1 MPPEIAVV
9 VPTYRRPDRLRRLVN
24 ALARQ
29 TLDPGRWELFVVD
42 DCSGDASVD
51 ELLLELPRLVPVA
64 ATAMRTPRNGGPAV
78 ARNLGWRAASAPLIA
93 FMDDDV
99 VPDPQWLE
107 AGVRAFDDPAVGVV
121 QGRTSLPDGIDAD
134 ALPPGYSWRT
144 IEDES
149 AHFEACNILY
159 RRAALE
165 ATAGFDEDLAW
176 WGEDTTVGWQVL
188 ENGWAGAFSADAH
201 GVHDVERKPLG
212 WWVRNGWLEH
222 HLMVLAHRH
231 PGFRREAFWRPW
243 AYRKRDAAFVL
254 ACASLCVGLRWRP
267 ALVGVAPYLWFGR
280 PSRQHRRPRALLEVA
295 VVDAVRSAGQVAG
308 ALRNRVLAI

>member
-29 TLDPGRWELFVVD
+29 TIDPGRWELFVVD

-64 ATAMRTPRNGGPAV
+64 ATALRTPRNGGPAV

-121 QGRTSLPDGIDAD
+121 QGRTCLPDGVDWKT
-134 ALPPGYSWRT
+134 LPPGYSWRT
-144 IEDES
+144 IEEKS
-149 AHFEACNILY
+149 PHFEACNIFY

-165 ATAGFDEDLAW
+165 ATTGFDEDLAW

-188 ENGWAGAFSADAH
+188 ENGWSGEFAAKAR
-201 GVHDVERKPLG
+201 GVHDVEHKALK
-212 WWVRNGWLEH
+212 WWVTNGWLEH
-222 HLMVLAHRH
+222 HLIVLADRH
-231 PGFRREAFWRPW
+231 PGFRRGAFWRPW
-243 AYRKRDAAFVL
+243 AYRRRDAVFVL
-254 ACASLCVGLRWRP
+254 AVVSLAAGLRWRP
-267 ALVGVAPYLWFGR
+267 AVLGVLPYIWYGR
-280 PSRQHRRPRALLEVA
+280 PSAHHRRPRALVELGI
-295 VVDAVRSAGQVAG
+295 VDAARGAGQIFG
-308 ALRNRVLAI
+308 AIRHRMIVI